1 MCILSSIRDI
11 AVEAERMRFP
21 LRWHGVINMWTVIAF
36 SDWVPCVV
44 VVQVPPCRQAWKV
57 SQKCFYK
64 HNHWCE
70 HSFFRSTCL
79 QLYEAEN
86 ITYTSPKLTGFYKR
100 SWKMLINRAF
110 KKVGSLVS
118 NASAS
123 ILLAAHLGSNV
134 IFPSLLASRLPVN
147 GLKFDLSNDGCIG

>member
-1 MCILSSIRDI
+1 
-11 AVEAERMRFP
+11 
-21 LRWHGVINMWTVIAF
+21 
-36 SDWVPCVV
+36 
-44 VVQVPPCRQAWKV
+44 
-57 SQKCFYK
+57 
-64 HNHWCE
+64 
-70 HSFFRSTCL
+70 
-79 QLYEAEN
+79 
-86 ITYTSPKLTGFYKR
+86 
-100 SWKMLINRAF
+100 MLINKAF